1 MPKGGRSMTTEEKN
15 KIIELNN
22 AGKKKRAIARLINRD
37 PMTVL
42 RFLDSLDPKIKFFSI
57 CPACGE
63 EFAQYKGPGRRR
75 IYCSNKC
82 RHSIKIDKVDER
94 ICLNCGKHFIT
105 WKNKKKI
112 RFCSQACY
120 FEYRRGQR
128 LQNKSSE
135 LYDQ

>member
-22 AGKKKRAIARLINRD
+22 AKKSKRAIARAINRD

-42 RFLDSLDPKIKFFSI
+42 RFLEDLDPNIKNFSI

-63 EFAQYKGPGRRR
+63 EFIQYKGRGRNK

-82 RHSIKIDKVDER
+82 RHSKAIDKVDER
-94 ICLNCGKHFIT
+94 VCLNCGKHFIT

-112 RFCSQACY
+112 RFCCHSCY
-120 FEYRRGQR
+120 VEHRYGKR
-128 LQNKSSE
+128 LQNKSS
-135 LYDQ
+135 

>member
-15 KIIELNN
+15 KIIELNAAN
-22 AGKKKRAIARLINRD
+22 KKKRAIAREVKRD

-42 RFLDSLDPKIKFFSI
+42 RFLEDLDPNIKNFSI

-63 EFAQYKGPGRRR
+63 EFIQYKGRGRNK

-82 RHSIKIDKVDER
+82 RHSKAIDKVDER
-94 ICLNCGKHFIT
+94 VCLNCGKHFIT

-128 LQNKSSE
+128 L
-135 LYDQ
+135 

>member
-22 AGKKKRAIARLINRD
+22 AKKSKRAIARAINRD

-42 RFLDSLDPKIKFFSI
+42 RFLEDLDPKIKHFSI
-57 CPACGE
+57 CPACKE
-63 EFAQYKGPGRRR
+63 EFIQYKGRGRNK
-75 IYCSNKC
+75 IYCSDKC
-82 RHSIKIDKVDER
+82 RHSIAIDKVDER
-94 ICLNCGKHFIT
+94 ICLNCGKRFIT

-128 LQNKSSE
+128 LQNKSS
-135 LYDQ
+135 

>member
-22 AGKKKRAIARLINRD
+22 AKKSKRAIARAINKD

-42 RFLDSLDPKIKFFSI
+42 RFLEDLDPSIKSFSI

-63 EFAQYKGPGRRR
+63 EIIQYKGRGRNK

-82 RHSIKIDKVDER
+82 RHSKAIDKVDER
-94 ICLNCGKHFIT
+94 VCLNCGKHFIT

-112 RFCSQACY
+112 RFCCHSCY
-120 FEYRRGQR
+120 VEHRYGKR
-128 LQNKSSE
+128 LQNKSS
-135 LYDQ
+135 